1 MNEELI
7 RKVIAEVM
15 AEVMAG
21 EKQAAP
27 GTELSAPA
35 AAVKITELEKAT
47 KGVNPKE
54 VVLAITPGFGVHF
67 QGTIIDVPHGEV
79 IRQIMAGVE
88 EEGLTC
94 RVIRVYHTADV
105 AFMSHYAARLSGSGI
120 GIGVL
125 AGERPSSTRGTWLPS
140 TIWSSFP
147 SRPCS
152 MPRSSAPSGATPP
165 STPRASSPFPWRRGT
180 TPWPGPASRGW
191 RLSSTTRRCATSI
204 ASGLPWRSKSSSPA
218 REEVSPW
225 QWN

>member
-21 EKQAAP
+21 EKRAAP
-27 GTELSAPA
+27 RTELSAPA

-125 AGERPSSTRGTWLPS
+125 CRGTAIIHQRDLAPLNNLEL
-140 TIWSSFP
+140 FP
-147 SRPCS
+147 QSPLLDAEVFRAIGRNAAKYAKGEQPIPVATRNDPMARPRFQGLAALLHNKE
-152 MPRSSAPSGATPP
+152 MRYLDRKRPP
-165 STPRASSPFPWRRGT
+165 MEVKVEF
-180 TPWPGPASRGW
+180 
-191 RLSSTTRRCATSI
+191 TR
-204 ASGLPWRSKSSSPA
+204 
-218 REEVSPW
+218 
-225 QWN
+225 

>member
-125 AGERPSSTRGTWLPS
+125 CRGTAIIHQRDLAPLNNLEL
-140 TIWSSFP
+140 FP
-147 SRPCS
+147 QSPLLDAEVFRAIGRNAAKYAKGEQPIPVATRNDPMARPRFQGLAALLHNKE
-152 MPRSSAPSGATPP
+152 MRYLDRKRPP
-165 STPRASSPFPWRRGT
+165 MEVKVEF
-180 TPWPGPASRGW
+180 
-191 RLSSTTRRCATSI
+191 TR
-204 ASGLPWRSKSSSPA
+204 
-218 REEVSPW
+218 
-225 QWN
+225 

>member
-21 EKQAAP
+21 DKRAAP
-27 GTELSAPA
+27 RTELSAPA

-125 AGERPSSTRGTWLPS
+125 CRGTAIIHQRDLAPLNNLEL
-140 TIWSSFP
+140 FP
-147 SRPCS
+147 QSPLLDAEVFRAIGRNAAKYAKGEQPIPVATRNDPMARPRFQGLAALLHNKE
-152 MPRSSAPSGATPP
+152 MRYLDRKRPP
-165 STPRASSPFPWRRGT
+165 MEVKVEF
-180 TPWPGPASRGW
+180 
-191 RLSSTTRRCATSI
+191 TR
-204 ASGLPWRSKSSSPA
+204 
-218 REEVSPW
+218 
-225 QWN
+225 

>member
-21 EKQAAP
+21 EKRAAP

-125 AGERPSSTRGTWLPS
+125 CRGTAIIHQRDLAPLNNLEL
-140 TIWSSFP
+140 FP
-147 SRPCS
+147 QSPLLDAEVFRAIGRNAAKYAKGEQPIPVATRNDPMARPRFQGLAALLHNKE
-152 MPRSSAPSGATPP
+152 MRYLDRKRPP
-165 STPRASSPFPWRRGT
+165 MEVKVEF
-180 TPWPGPASRGW
+180 
-191 RLSSTTRRCATSI
+191 TR
-204 ASGLPWRSKSSSPA
+204 
-218 REEVSPW
+218 
-225 QWN
+225 